1 MSYTKR
7 SVSGA
12 GSRAA
17 SWGRAATVALLFA
30 MGAAQGS
37 QAQTPN
43 AAASGVA
50 KSEEGFYPG
59 WSLGTRFEGSTSGD
73 GSVYDWAF
81 GGGYNF
87 SHHFGVSLGIP
98 YYFVG
103 TPSAIQTKNQQA
115 VSGSGLG
122 NVGADLKWLF
132 PNPTVTY
139 ASTIHLGAP
148 TGDTKK
154 GFSTGHATWNWSNH
168 IEHAWGN
175 FTPFIDGGVGNTVQ
189 DTRYFHRPF
198 MTFGYNAQ
206 FEAGTAVDAGPFSI
220 SGSAYDVAPWGT
232 QTVVSRVFRCNPNAK
247 CGASGK
253 STNRKGYLNS
263 NVQSGAASLD
273 RDNGFN
279 AGVEVKPT
287 KVIDLEFDYSR
298 SVPLRLNT
306 FSFGI
311 GVDLGAVLRR
321 SSLGK

>member
-1 MSYTKR
+1 VRYK
-7 SVSGA
+7 SGNLYS
-12 GSRAA
+12 GRMRAA
-17 SWGRAATVALLFA
+17 SCAAFIALFLFLSAGRGTFA
-30 MGAAQGS
+30 QS
-37 QAQTPN
+37 PN
-43 AAASGVA
+43 AAASGGA
-50 KSEEGFYPG
+50 KSDEGFYPG
-59 WSLGTRFEGSTSGD
+59 WNLGTRFEGSTSED
-73 GSVYDWAF
+73 GSVFDLGF

-103 TPSAIQTKNQQA
+103 TPATIKSKNPQA
-115 VSGSGLG
+115 VSGSGVG
-122 NVGADLKWLF
+122 NIGVDVKWF
-132 PNPTVTY
+132 SPNPSVNY
-139 ASTIHLGAP
+139 ASTVHLAAP
-148 TGDTKK
+148 TGDVKK
-154 GFSTGHATWNWSNH
+154 GFSTGHATWNWANH

-206 FEAGTAVDAGPFSI
+206 IEAGTEVDAGPLSV

-232 QTVVSRVFRCNPNAK
+232 QTVVSRVFRCSGNAK

-253 STNRKGYLNS
+253 STNRRGYLNS
-263 NVQSGAASLD
+263 SVQSGGASLA

-279 AGVEVKPT
+279 ASVDVKPAKT
-287 KVIDLEFDYSR
+287 IDLEFDYSR

-311 GVDLGAVLRR
+311 GFDLGAMLRR
-321 SSLGK
+321 MSSGK

>member
-1 MSYTKR
+1 MSHINR
-7 SVSGA
+7 GLARVRL
-12 GSRAA
+12 RAA
-17 SWGRAATVALLFA
+17 NWGRAAAVALLFS
-30 MGAAQGS
+30 MGAVQGS
-37 QAQTPN
+37 QAQAPN

-50 KSEEGFYPG
+50 KSDAGFYPG

-103 TPSAIQTKNQQA
+103 TPSTVQAKNQQA

-122 NVGADLKWLF
+122 NVGADFKWLF
-132 PNPTVTY
+132 PNPMVTY

-189 DTRYFHRPF
+189 DTLYFHRPF

-206 FEAGTAVDAGPFSI
+206 FEAGTAVDAGPFSV
-220 SGSAYDVAPWGT
+220 SASVYDVAPWGT

-247 CGASGK
+247 CGATGK

-279 AGVEVKPT
+279 AGVEFKPT

>member
-1 MSYTKR
+1 MDHRNR
-7 SVSGA
+7 SVSRVGL
-12 GSRAA
+12 RAA
-17 SWGRAATVALLFA
+17 SWGRTAAIALLFS

-37 QAQTPN
+37 EAQSPN

-50 KSEEGFYPG
+50 KSDEGFYPG
-59 WSLGTRFEGSTSGD
+59 WTLGTRFEGSTSGD
-73 GSVYDWAF
+73 GSVYDLAF

-87 SHHFGVSLGIP
+87 SHHFGVSLGVP

-103 TPSAIQTKNQQA
+103 TPTAVKAKNPQA

-132 PNPTVTY
+132 PSPTVNY
-139 ASTIHLGAP
+139 ASTVHLGAP
-148 TGDTKK
+148 TGDIKK
-154 GFSTGHATWNWSNH
+154 GFSTGHATWNWTNH
-168 IEHAWGN
+168 IEHTWGN

-189 DTRYFHRPF
+189 DTRHFHRPF
-198 MTFGYNAQ
+198 MTFGYTAQ
-206 FEAGTAVDAGPFSI
+206 FEAGTQVDAGPFSV

-232 QTVVSRVFRCNPNAK
+232 QTVVSRVFRCTGGVK
-247 CGASGK
+247 CGATGK

-263 NVQSGAASLD
+263 SVQSGGASLA

-279 AGVEVKPT
+279 ASVEVKPVKT
-287 KVIDLEFDYSR
+287 IDLEFDYSR

-311 GVDLGAVLRR
+311 GVDLGALLRR

>member
-1 MSYTKR
+1 MSHINR
-7 SVSGA
+7 GVARVRLRAA
-12 GSRAA
+12 GWSRAA
-17 SWGRAATVALLFA
+17 AVALLFA

-43 AAASGVA
+43 AAANGVA
-50 KSEEGFYPG
+50 KSDEGFYPG

-103 TPSAIQTKNQQA
+103 TPSTVQAKNQQA

-175 FTPFIDGGVGNTVQ
+175 FTPFIDGGVGNTVR
-189 DTRYFHRPF
+189 DTQYFHRPF

-206 FEAGTAVDAGPFSI
+206 FEAGTAVDAGPFSV

-232 QTVVSRVFRCNPNAK
+232 QTVVSRVFRCNPNGK
-247 CGASGK
+247 CGAAGK

-263 NVQSGAASLD
+263 NVQTGAASLD

-287 KVIDLEFDYSR
+287 KVIELEFDYSR

>member
-1 MSYTKR
+1 MGYTKR
-7 SVSGA
+7 SVSRVGL
-12 GSRAA
+12 RAA
-17 SWGRAATVALLFA
+17 SWGRASAIALLFS
-30 MGAAQGS
+30 MGAARGS
-37 QAQTPN
+37 HAQTPN
-43 AAASGVA
+43 AAASGPA
-50 KSEEGFYPG
+50 KSDQGFYPG

-103 TPSAIQTKNQQA
+103 TPTAVQAKNQQA

-132 PNPTVTY
+132 PNPTVNY

-148 TGDTKK
+148 TGDVKK

-189 DTRYFHRPF
+189 DARYFHRPF

-206 FEAGTAVDAGPFSI
+206 FEAGTEMDAGPLSV

-232 QTVVSRVFRCNPNAK
+232 QTVVSRVFRCNANTK
-247 CGASGK
+247 CGANGG

-263 NVQSGAASLD
+263 SVQSGAASLD

-279 AGVEVKPT
+279 ASVEVKPT
-287 KVIDLEFDYSR
+287 KVVDLEFDYSR

-311 GVDLGAVLRR
+311 GVDLGTVLRR

>member
-1 MSYTKR
+1 MHYK
-7 SVSGA
+7 SGRLYSA
-12 GSRAA
+12 CMRAVSRAA
-17 SWGRAATVALLFA
+17 VVALFFSLGAGRGTFA
-30 MGAAQGS
+30 QS
-37 QAQTPN
+37 PN
-43 AAASGVA
+43 AAASGAA
-50 KSEEGFYPG
+50 KSDEGFFPG

-73 GSVYDWAF
+73 GSVFDLGF

-87 SHHFGVSLGIP
+87 SHHFGVSLGVP

-103 TPSAIQTKNQQA
+103 TPTAIKSKNPQA

-122 NVGADLKWLF
+122 NVGVDVKWFF
-132 PNPTVTY
+132 PNPTANY

-148 TGDTKK
+148 TGDLKK
-154 GFSTGHATWNWSNH
+154 GFSTGHATWNWANH

-206 FEAGTAVDAGPFSI
+206 FEAGTEIDAGPFSV

-232 QTVVSRVFRCNPNAK
+232 QTVVSRVFRCSGSGK
-247 CGASGK
+247 CDATGK
-253 STNRKGYLNS
+253 STNRKGYLS
-263 NVQSGAASLD
+263 SSVQSGDASLA

-279 AGVEVKPT
+279 ASVDVKPVKT
-287 KVIDLEFDYSR
+287 IDLEFDYSR
-298 SVPLRLNT
+298 SVTLRLNS

-311 GVDLGAVLRR
+311 GFDLGEMLRR
-321 SSLGK
+321 ASLGR

>member
-1 MSYTKR
+1 MRQGNAVIDT
-7 SVSGA
+7 G
-12 GSRAA
+12 GMRAA
-17 SWGRAATVALLFA
+17 IWTVVVALFLCL
-30 MGAAQGS
+30 GAAQRTR
-37 QAQTPN
+37 AQVPN
-43 AAASGVA
+43 AAASGAA
-50 KSEEGFYPG
+50 KTDEGFYPG

-73 GSVYDWAF
+73 GSVYDLSF

-87 SHHFGVSLGIP
+87 SHHFGVSLGVP

-103 TPSAIQTKNQQA
+103 TPTTIKAKNATA

-132 PNPTVTY
+132 PNPTANY

-148 TGDTKK
+148 TGDMKK
-154 GFSTGHATWNWSNH
+154 GFSTGHATWNWANH

-189 DTRYFHRPF
+189 DTRYFRRPF

-206 FEAGTAVDAGPFSI
+206 FEAGTEVDAGPLSI

-232 QTVVSRVFRCNPNAK
+232 QLVVSRVFRCSGNAK

-253 STNRKGYLNS
+253 STNRKGYLDS
-263 NVQSGAASLD
+263 SVQSGDASLA

-279 AGVEVKPT
+279 ASFDVKPT
-287 KVIDLEFDYSR
+287 KTIDLEFDYSR

-311 GVDLGAVLRR
+311 GVDVGAILRR
-321 SSLGK
+321 ASAVK